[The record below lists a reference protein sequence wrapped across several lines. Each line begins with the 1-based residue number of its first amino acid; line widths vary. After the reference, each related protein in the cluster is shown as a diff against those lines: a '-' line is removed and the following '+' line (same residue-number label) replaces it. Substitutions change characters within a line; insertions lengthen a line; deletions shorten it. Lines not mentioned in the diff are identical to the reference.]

1 MKAIPSMR
9 QLRYLIAVSEEGH
22 FGRAAETCF
31 VTQSTLSAGIQDL
44 EDLLGVILIERT
56 KRRVSMT
63 PLGLD
68 IVARARR
75 IIREAEEI
83 TDAAKAGAEPL
94 SGDLRLGVIPTI
106 GPYLMPQIQRK
117 LHKAFPRLRLY
128 LREEQSKNCVSMMQ
142 KGLLDVII
150 LALPYPVEGLE
161 CMKLA
166 DDGLVVACPKGHDL
180 TTRKRVDEGLLA
192 SEPLMLLED
201 GHCLRDHALES
212 CPLVA
217 GARNEVFQATSVNTL
232 VQMVANGLGI
242 TLLPEMAVPVEAG
255 KGTGVV
261 TIPITGA
268 KKVREIAL
276 CWRKGTVRADEYRKL
291 GEVFKNHLAGH

>member
-22 FGRAAETCF
+22 FGRAAESCF

-44 EDLLGVILIERT
+44 EDLLGVLLIERT
-56 KRRVSMT
+56 KRRVAMT

-68 IVARARR
+68 IVERARR

-83 TDAAKAGAEPL
+83 TDAARAGGDKL

-106 GPYLMPQIQRK
+106 GPYLLPQVQRQ
-117 LHKAFPRLRLY
+117 LRKAYPNLRLY
-128 LREEQSKNCVSMMQ
+128 LREEQSKNCVDMIARGQ
-142 KGLLDVII
+142 LDVII
-150 LALPYPVEGLE
+150 LALPYPVDGLE
-161 CMKLA
+161 TMKLG
-166 DDGLVVACPKGHDL
+166 DDGLVVACPKNHEL
-180 TTRKRVDEGLLA
+180 AKRKKVDEGILA

-217 GARNEVFQATSVNTL
+217 SARNEVFQATSVNTL

-255 KGTGVV
+255 RASNVV

-268 KKVREIAL
+268 RKAREIAL
-276 CWRKGTVRADEYRKL
+276 CWRKGTVRADEYRLL
-291 GEVFKNHLAGH
+291 GEVFKKHLSST